1 MPQLP
6 SSCLLS
12 CHNRISLN
20 FGSAGTFRLLCPPYK
35 SRRLYGCW
43 RRRSGLLLWW
53 KIYLEHFLLTFP
65 KSQLFQSDDQ
75 ENRQIRLPPLL
86 LLKKK
91 SQLIDDE
98 DDMMNVCSIQ
108 MDFAVS
114 FPPTV
119 VGKFPFTPTYK
130 YNVASLPVPICLPMY
145 NSSSEIRK
153 CSTAKFI
160 GSWLFGE
167 RGLFGTSL
175 VLESPPSLFLES
187 GNRQQKKTT
196 Q

>member
-43 RRRSGLLLWW
+43 GRRSGLLLWW

-98 DDMMNVCSIQ
+98 DDMMNVCSIH
-108 MDFAVS
+108 MVLAVS
-114 FPPTV
+114 FLPESGWKLPHLQIHSGIATSSNLFTYNTV
-119 VGKFPFTPTYK
+119 PKLG
-130 YNVASLPVPICLPMY
+130 NVPLPNSLEVDY
-145 NSSSEIRK
+145 WVR
-153 CSTAKFI
+153 
-160 GSWLFGE
+160 G
-167 RGLFGTSL
+167 GLFGTSGITF
-175 VLESPPSLFLES
+175 SIS
-187 GNRQQKKTT
+187 GNRQQKAASSTFEI
-196 Q
+196 QY